1 MAGPDDHDL
10 DRIVDDLMKM
20 ADGPDAVRFA
30 YISQDVLRLA
40 TLWSDPSTAPKAE
53 VELQKWA
60 DEPDGLHKRIAAHW
74 LARARAMIDAP
85 PPAKK
90 PPAAKPPVG
99 QGTAPHAARSMH
111 PGERMLRDSAQAR
124 LALRKAADP
133 DPAKA
138 RRLSF
143 VGRLYDIKR
152 RATGAVLGAAAGAS
166 IGARLGRRAGRGG
179 AILGAVAGGLGGER
193 AARAYSRAVEG
204 NATTRTISRLSL
216 IG

>member
-1 MAGPDDHDL
+1 VARPDDQAL
-10 DRIVDDLMKM
+10 DGIVLDLMKL

-40 TLWSDPSTAPKAE
+40 TQWSDPASEA
-53 VELQKWA
+53 VLMKWA
-60 DEPDGLHKRIAAHW
+60 DGPDPLRKRIAEHW
-74 LARARAMIDAP
+74 LARARATIDAP

-90 PPAAKPPVG
+90 PPAAKPPAE
-99 QGTAPHAARSMH
+99 QGTAPAAARPVH
-111 PGERMLRDSAQAR
+111 PGEKMLRDAAQAR

-143 VGRLYDIKR
+143 VGRLFDIKR

-166 IGARLGRRAGRGG
+166 LGARLGRRAGRGG
-179 AILGAVAGGLGGER
+179 AILGAVAGAVGGER
-193 AARAYSRAVEG
+193 AARAYSGAVES
-204 NATTRTISRLSL
+204 NPVTRTISRLSL